1 MLRLIFMLIPL
12 LWAGCTRRVYVPYE
26 THASLTDSAYRA
38 VNTSDTL
45 IMRDSVTTFVRGDT
59 VHRITVRDR
68 LRTRT
73 RSDTVVR
80 TVRDTVSTVRTI
92 AVEKEKPRSAAHDA
106 LRNAGL
112 TFSFAL
118 AVSAVWVIVRRR
130 WSRGR

>member
-80 TVRDTVSTVRTI
+80 TVRDTVRTVRTI
-92 AVEKEKPRSAAHDA
+92 AVEKEKPRF
-106 LRNAGL
+106 RGV
-112 TFSFAL
+112 FSNLF
-118 AVSAVWVIVRRR
+118 
-130 WSRGR
+130 GRSGGI

>member
-59 VHRITVRDR
+59 VHRITVR
-68 LRTRT
+68 
-73 RSDTVVR
+73 
-80 TVRDTVSTVRTI
+80 TI

-106 LRNAGL
+106 LRTAGL